1 MLYKLKFGLSIP
13 VTIGKDWKNKL
24 LEVLPLIE
32 EAGISSLLVWDHYML
47 PERYGVENNNT
58 IDAWTLLSFIAANT
72 TKIKIGTCV
81 TPIPFRPP
89 QQLAKVVSSVDNIS
103 DGRVILGVGAG
114 WHKPEFDAYSEW
126 NDNKVRYEKTV
137 EGLEIMKKLWT
148 GDVVTFNGKY
158 YNVEDAVLQPK
169 PIQKPFPEL
178 WFGTTGEK
186 MLKVMVEYGTAWIPV
201 GISSKEYSKHVAY
214 INKISTKKICLTYYD
229 HKDIETYDVK
239 KTVNEFQ
246 SVGCEY
252 FIGLLKYETGN
263 IRQKLKKF
271 TDITSSYN

>member
-1 MLYKLKFGLSIP
+1 LKFGLSIP

-47 PERYGVENNNT
+47 PEKYGKENNNT

-72 TKIKIGTCV
+72 KKIKIGTCV

-114 WHKPEFDAYSEW
+114 WHRPEFDAYSKW
-126 NDNKVRYEKTV
+126 DDNKVRYEKTV

-148 GDVVTFNGKY
+148 GDNISFNGKY
-158 YNVEDAVLQPK
+158 YKVEDAILQPK

-178 WFGTTGEK
+178 WFGTTGER
-186 MLKVMVEYGTAWIPV
+186 MLKVMVEYGAAWIPV
-201 GISSKEYSKHVAY
+201 GISSKEYSKHVSY
-214 INKISTKKICLTYYD
+214 IKNISAKKICLTYYD
-229 HKDIETYDVK
+229 HRDIETYDVK
-239 KTVNEFQ
+239 ETVKEFQ
-246 SVGCEY
+246 AVGCEY
-252 FIGLLKYETGN
+252 FIGLLRYEEKN
-263 IRQKLKKF
+263 VKQKLKKF
-271 TDITSSYN
+271 TDISLSYN

>member
-1 MLYKLKFGLSIP
+1 
-13 VTIGKDWKNKL
+13 
-24 LEVLPLIE
+24 
-32 EAGISSLLVWDHYML
+32 
-47 PERYGVENNNT
+47 
-58 IDAWTLLSFIAANT
+58 
-72 TKIKIGTCV
+72 
-81 TPIPFRPP
+81 
-89 QQLAKVVSSVDNIS
+89 
-103 DGRVILGVGAG
+103 
-114 WHKPEFDAYSEW
+114 
-126 NDNKVRYEKTV
+126 
-137 EGLEIMKKLWT
+137 MKKLWT

-186 MLKVMVEYGTAWIPV
+186 MLKVMVEYGAAWIPV